1 LVILNFSDF
10 ICNFFMPSPSSKSDT
25 RRIKILENT
34 YELPV
39 LAGENLKRIQEGI
52 RERQQAIQSGK
63 QVFER
68 IVEETVPEETL
79 VIVPG
84 KWFGLG
90 KRTERRVVNQVKQRV
105 VTQTKTLN
113 VEERFRTLESQVRD
127 YDQLM
132 GLLKQYKVA
141 YQRFFGQLS
150 QEIGHVIGRKC
161 QEIAGLEQER
171 TVLEQNAQ
179 SKQNHALLQMA
190 QQQKRQLLDSLLL
203 MDKAAV
209 LMLKKIGL
217 ISQGIQKLTQD
228 SELQKDLLSRLI
240 SELEDYKQA
249 YALQKKIQNL
259 QQEIAKMTE
268 VAINFEQYLRD
279 YLGPFQELIS
289 DAARVD
295 GDLARTV
302 EEIRSLA
309 EDLMGSEGFFNLRG
323 SDEISES
330 ILNFQA
336 IGFQRQDRIE
346 DALYA
351 AQNRGISVG
360 SFQANQLSDQAV
372 AALSIADS
380 IATIQGHVSQRL
392 QGLQSTVTGEPEQL
406 NLGSIELVMLPI
418 PAGGFQM
425 GSDSGDND
433 EKPIHEVYIPGF
445 YLAET
450 PITQAQ
456 YQAIMGAN
464 PSHFQDGDWQNRPV
478 ENVSWDDAVT
488 FCKKLGEQTGK
499 PFRLPTEAEWE
510 YACRAGTTTHF
521 SFGETIVP
529 SQVNYNGNYP
539 YEKSAP
545 KGEYRNET
553 VEVKFGEF
561 SPNDW
566 GLWQMH
572 GNVWEWCADQWY
584 QNYGEKPED
593 LKQDGSI
600 AWTFENTGLSPL
612 FDDESIR
619 PLRGGSWNNGARR
632 CRSAIRYGCYQDERN
647 NNYGFRVAASF
658 L

>member
-1 LVILNFSDF
+1 
-10 ICNFFMPSPSSKSDT
+10 
-25 RRIKILENT
+25 
-34 YELPV
+34 
-39 LAGENLKRIQEGI
+39 
-52 RERQQAIQSGK
+52 
-63 QVFER
+63 
-68 IVEETVPEETL
+68 
-79 VIVPG
+79 
-84 KWFGLG
+84 
-90 KRTERRVVNQVKQRV
+90 
-105 VTQTKTLN
+105 
-113 VEERFRTLESQVRD
+113 
-127 YDQLM
+127 
-132 GLLKQYKVA
+132 
-141 YQRFFGQLS
+141 
-150 QEIGHVIGRKC
+150 VIGRKC

-228 SELQKDLLSRLI
+228 SELQKDFLSRLI
-240 SELEDYKQA
+240 SELEDYKPA

>member
-1 LVILNFSDF
+1 
-10 ICNFFMPSPSSKSDT
+10 MPSPSSKSDT

-39 LAGENLKRIQEGI
+39 LAGENLKQIQEGI
-52 RERQQAIQSGK
+52 RERQQAIQSGEALVRTE
-63 QVFER
+63 QT
-68 IVEETVPEETL
+68 VEVGGIL
-79 VIVPG
+79 G
-84 KWFGLG
+84 FGR
-90 KRTERRVVNQVKQRV
+90 RTERRVVKRRQK
-105 VTQTKTLN
+105 LD
-113 VEERFRTLESQVRD
+113 VEQRFRTLELQIRD
-127 YDQLM
+127 YNQLM
-132 GLLKQYKVA
+132 ELLKQHKAA

-209 LMLKKIGL
+209 LMLKKIDL
-217 ISQGIQKLTQD
+217 ISKGIQKLTQD

-240 SELEDYKQA
+240 SELKDYKQA

-259 QQEIAKMTE
+259 QQEIAQMTE
-268 VAINFEQYLRD
+268 VAINFEQYLRE

-323 SDEISES
+323 SDQISES

-351 AQNRGISVG
+351 AQNQRISVG
-360 SFQANQLSDQAV
+360 SFQASQLSDQAV

-380 IATIQGHVSQRL
+380 IATIQSHVSQRL
-392 QGLQSTVTGEPEQL
+392 QGLQSTVTVDVEAIEEEEFKLFPGVGDGPERIS
-406 NLGSIELVMLPI
+406 LGSGIELVMLPI
-418 PAGGFQM
+418 PAGSFQM
-425 GSDSGDND
+425 GSNKDNS
-433 EKPIHEVYIPGF
+433 EKPIHEVYVPSF

-456 YQAIMGAN
+456 YQAIMGEN
-464 PSHFQDGDWQNRPV
+464 PSRFKDGDWRNRPV
-478 ENVSWDDAVT
+478 ENVSWDDAVA
-488 FCKKLGEQTGK
+488 FCEKLAKETGK

-510 YACRAGTTTHF
+510 YACRAGTTTPF
-521 SFGETIVP
+521 FFGETIVP
-529 SQVNYNGNYP
+529 SQVNYDGNYP
-539 YEKSAP
+539 YGNAP
-545 KGEYRNET
+545 KGEYRQRT
-553 VEVKFGEF
+553 VEVKFREF
-561 SPNDW
+561 SPNTW

-572 GNVWEWCADQWY
+572 GNVWEWCADQWHK
-584 QNYGEKPED
+584 NYNEKPKE

-600 AWTFENTGLSPL
+600 AWTHTSTGLLSSS
-612 FDDESIR
+612 DGSIR
-619 PLRGGSWNNGARR
+619 LLRGGSWSRNARS
-632 CRSAIRYGCYQDERN
+632 CRSAFRVRLGRDERGN
-647 NNYGFRVAASF
+647 FCGFRVAAS
-658 L
+658 LL